1 MATFNFTFDPGT
13 TVQQMVGFEMAGRVW
28 SRYLSDAVTIN
39 LHAGV
44 SSSLPTNVIGGAL
57 PGFQA
62 NRAYTTVRD
71 RLYADATSADDT
83 AATNGIRN
91 YNKYADFSQWNPG
104 VDPTTRLH
112 GSVDLFVDGSLAWD
126 NGILARIWQT
136 WFPDADRL
144 NSGGKTYIDL
154 KDNVNAAN
162 MALTRANAKALGVSL
177 DQAGNTVLDGYVM
190 LSDLSNVSNVAWNY
204 DYTRSS
210 AAGSN
215 SLDFFSVALHEIGH
229 TLGFV
234 SGVDRPGWLSP
245 FFTTTTGSL
254 NGLWTSGTTDNY
266 YIDVFKRTNFA
277 TPLDL
282 FRYNSTTTT
291 HWGGWRDFSVGGTT
305 MFSFNGTTAIANFAT
320 GMETSLG
327 GSGLQASHWQ
337 GTTGSSGI
345 MNPTLGLGVRREIAT
360 LDLRGMDAIG
370 WNLTNNSNAVQTI
383 DLSALRTQSIQ
394 SLEARNRNSTTVT
407 TATNALNWYNTN
419 LTRSLTPLVSN
430 RDQEINTMLT
440 NSQVY
445 DMTRVSTAST
455 TGVVTRQVFASMF
468 QQQQGFRSE
477 LWEVAAIDVPAVEVD
492 GTRLGM
498 EDSIAV
504 LGAVV
509 EPLARGLTATAVT
522 AEVSQP
528 LMLAMVQIN
537 LSWLDLSRVDSSM
550 DHRFVTV
557 PLAEVLSTGVDVAG
571 ARGQTGAIA
580 GNSSG
585 MNTRDYARDYD
596 SQRVSRLFTPITGS
610 EKAPD
615 KRASGFEFASELDLL
630 VA

>member
-39 LHAGV
+39 LHAGI

-71 RLYADATSADDT
+71 RLYADATSADDL
-83 AATNGIRN
+83 AATNGIRS
-91 YNKYADFSQWNPG
+91 YNKYDDFRDFNPG
-104 VDPTTRLH
+104 LDPTNYLH
-112 GSVDLFVDGSLAWD
+112 ASYDLFVDPSSAWYD
-126 NGILARIWQT
+126 PTFSPATWNS
-136 WFPDADRL
+136 WFPTADRMTV
-144 NSGGKTYIDL
+144 GGKTYIDI
-154 KDNVNAAN
+154 KENRFGAN

-177 DQAGNTVLDGYVM
+177 DQTGSTVLDGYVM
-190 LSDLSNVSNVAWNY
+190 LSDLSNFSNIAWNY

-234 SGVDRPGWLSP
+234 SSVDRPGWLTP
-245 FFTTTTGSL
+245 FFTST
-254 NGLWTSGTTDNY
+254 NGTLYGMWDLAEINNY
-266 YIDVFKRTNFA
+266 YDDIRNRSDFA

-282 FRYNSTTTT
+282 FRYNRTNLYWS
-291 HWGGWRDFSVGGTT
+291 GWRDFSVGGAA
-305 MFSFNGTTAIANFAT
+305 MFSFDGTTAIANFAT
-320 GMETSLG
+320 GMNESIG

-345 MNPTLGLGVRREIAT
+345 MNPTLGLGMRREVST

-407 TATNALNWYNTN
+407 TTTNALNWYNTN

-492 GTRLGM
+492 GTSLGM

-509 EPLARGLTATAVT
+509 EPLVRGLTATAVT

-557 PLAEVLSTGVDVAG
+557 PLAEVLSTGADVAG
-571 ARGQTGAIA
+571 ARGQTGAIS

-596 SQRVSRLFTPITGS
+596 SQRVSRLFTPIPDS
-610 EKAPD
+610 EKSMD
-615 KRASGFEFASELDLL
+615 ELASGFEFASELDLL

>member
-39 LHAGV
+39 LHAGI

-83 AATNGIRN
+83 AATNGIRE
-91 YNKYADFSQWNPG
+91 FSLKNPS
-104 VDPTTRLH
+104 VDPINLLH
-112 GSVDLFVDGSLAWD
+112 GTVDLFIDSSLFWD
-126 NGILARIWQT
+126 PATSASTWQK
-136 WFPDADRL
+136 WFPSDDRL
-144 NSGGKTYIDL
+144 TTGGKTYIDF
-154 KDNVNAAN
+154 KTSTGAAN

-177 DQAGNTVLDGYVM
+177 DQSGNTVLDGYVM

-245 FFTTTTGSL
+245 LFTAMTGDAF
-254 NGLWTSGTTDNY
+254 GLWRSHTASDY
-266 YIDVFKRTNFA
+266 YADAFRRANFA

-282 FRYNSTTTT
+282 FRYNSTATTL
-291 HWGGWRDFSVGGTT
+291 WRGWRDFSVGGTT
-305 MFSFNGTTAIANFAT
+305 MFSFDGTTAIANFAT
-320 GMETSLG
+320 GMNQSLG

-345 MNPTLGLGVRREIAT
+345 MNPTLGLGMRRAIST

-394 SLEARNRNSTTVT
+394 SLEARNRKSTTVT
-407 TATNALNWYNTN
+407 SSTNALNWYNTN

-492 GTRLGM
+492 GTSLGM

-557 PLAEVLSTGVDVAG
+557 PLAEVLSTGADVAG
-571 ARGQTGAIA
+571 ARGQTGAIS

-596 SQRVSRLFTPITGS
+596 SQRVSRLFTPIPGS
-610 EKAPD
+610 EKSMDELAF
-615 KRASGFEFASELDLL
+615 GFEFASELDLL

>member
-39 LHAGV
+39 LHAGI

-91 YNKYADFSQWNPG
+91 YNKYADFSQWDPG

-112 GSVDLFVDGSLAWD
+112 ATVDLFFDGSLAWD

-162 MALTRANAKALGVSL
+162 MVLTRANAKALGVSL

-190 LSDLSNVSNVAWNY
+190 LSDLSNFSNVVWNY

-210 AAGSN
+210 VASSN

-266 YIDVFKRTNFA
+266 YVDSFRRANFA

-291 HWGGWRDFSVGGTT
+291 HWGGWRDFSVGGAT
-305 MFSFNGTTAIANFAT
+305 MFSFDGTTAIANFAT
-320 GMETSLG
+320 GLETSLG

-345 MNPTLGLGVRREIAT
+345 MNPTLGLGVRREIST

-370 WNLTNNSNAVQTI
+370 WNLTNTSNAVQNI

-430 RDQEINTMLT
+430 RDQDIHTMLT
-440 NSQVY
+440 NSQIY
-445 DMTRVSTAST
+445 DLTRVSGTSST
-455 TGVVTRQVFASMF
+455 GTVTRQVFASMF

-477 LWEVAAIDVPAVEVD
+477 LWEVAPVDTPVLEVD
-492 GTRLGM
+492 MT
-498 EDSIAV
+498 S
-504 LGAVV
+504 LGADVSTLMTGTTA
-509 EPLARGLTATAVT
+509 EPLALGLTSAAPT
-522 AEVSQP
+522 AEVP
-528 LMLAMVQIN
+528 LRLIAPMGQI
-537 LSWLDLSRVDSSM
+537 SVAWVDSGM
-550 DHRFVTV
+550 DDRFVVV
-557 PLAEVLSTGVDVAG
+557 PLAGFLSGAGGEAAGVRSQTVAITGTSCWG
-571 ARGQTGAIA
+571 TGID
-580 GNSSG
+580 
-585 MNTRDYARDYD
+585 TRDYD
-596 SQRVSRLFTPITGS
+596 SQWQGRLLTPIPDSDKPIS
-610 EKAPD
+610 EYAF
-615 KRASGFEFASELDLL
+615 SEFSDGLDVLN
-630 VA
+630 